1 MLLSHSERIFLL
13 LCLSIPRCYDKEYKD
28 TCQIFHNFY
37 EKKKYK
43 NKKRETGY
51 NRTLSGYSVTSLTV
65 HHGID
70 SVQHYPI
77 VIQKNYKKTG
87 CGPPYSQL
95 WQEKTLE
102 VRGDLIAIK
111 IEERAS

>member
-1 MLLSHSERIFLL
+1 MTKNIKTHVKYFTILM
-13 LCLSIPRCYDKEYKD
+13 
-28 TCQIFHNFY
+28 
-37 EKKKYK
+37 KKKYK

-70 SVQHYPI
+70 SVQHYPM
-77 VIQKNYKKTG
+77 VIKKNYKKTG

>member
-1 MLLSHSERIFLL
+1 MV
-13 LCLSIPRCYDKEYKD
+13 
-28 TCQIFHNFY
+28 
-37 EKKKYK
+37 K
-43 NKKRETGY
+43 NR
-51 NRTLSGYSVTSLTV
+51 L
-65 HHGID
+65 
-70 SVQHYPI
+70 Q
-77 VIQKNYKKTG
+77 KTG

>member
-1 MLLSHSERIFLL
+1 ML

-28 TCQIFHNFY
+28 TCQIFHNSY
-37 EKKKYK
+37 EKKNTKTK
-43 NKKRETGY
+43 NEKQVTTEHCQATQSL
-51 NRTLSGYSVTSLTV
+51 NSLSIKES
-65 HHGID
+65 D

-77 VIQKNYKKTG
+77 VIPKNYKKTG

-95 WQEKTLE
+95 WQEKTSE

>member
-1 MLLSHSERIFLL
+1 MTKNIKTHVKYFTILM
-13 LCLSIPRCYDKEYKD
+13 
-28 TCQIFHNFY
+28 
-37 EKKKYK
+37 KKKYK

-70 SVQHYPI
+70 SVQHYPM
-77 VIQKNYKKTG
+77 VKNYKKTG

-95 WQEKTLE
+95 WQEKTME